1 MSYNLLIGEDI
12 YINSTIVYSSFNKT
26 RKEVSIIGDGKSLI
40 SCDKN
45 FNFPEYSNIYI
56 AAHGKPISDHD
67 NRHILSLCNN
77 YTIKIEENSFSKE
90 MLDENQLTSSLLQ
103 AFVNPI
109 NIKLLSCY
117 SGIAINNIDSLPV
130 NSTLATFTR
139 DDLVY
144 EGIIALTI
152 LEMIGNLPYNDNTFI
167 EFAQLMM
174 YSTQVSKF
182 SVKTNHGIKS
192 FEASIFE
199 LDDYSN
205 EAINL
210 WRKNQ
215 LDNFLKFL
223 FELRS
228 KDILVLKIEEA
239 IEALNSPLW
248 SANLDTQLHKD
259 LLLADNTHFSSI
271 GFEKQSLLIKS
282 GVNVNFISNIGATAL
297 DTAVSRAK
305 DPFSNKNEKSKSIEI
320 IKLLMEAGA
329 NCNILDEFSRP
340 MLHNVIKLRIPEIV
354 EIFINKGADV
364 NIVGINGIYP
374 MDVAISIGSFE
385 ILDLLFKAGAKYA
398 DINLPNNVGILPL
411 HSLIYNS
418 NDLNVFKFF
427 IEKLGANVNAA
438 DQDGNTVIH
447 KLANFYIQ
455 TMSYYKDTENLNEEN
470 SKWFNNNIINILT
483 KFETLV
489 NLGANLSFINK
500 EGQTPFDIIKSDI
513 HTYSI
518 VKIDNPVVNEL
529 IHNLSNF
536 ILKSDNNMSDYV
548 DYANQNIIE
557 NEDKCSELTE
567 FFGYSEVIIDTCGL
581 TLESSLV

>member
-1 MSYNLLIGEDI
+1 MTYNLLIGKDI
-12 YINSTIVYSSFNKT
+12 SIDSTIVYSSFNKT
-26 RKEVSIIGDGKSLI
+26 GKEVNIIGDGKNLI

-56 AAHGKPISDHD
+56 AAHGKPINDHD

-77 YTIKIEENSFSKE
+77 YTITIEEGSFSEE
-90 MLDENQLTSSLLQ
+90 MLDENQLTSSVLQ

-139 DDLVY
+139 DDLIY

-152 LEMIGNLPYNDNTFI
+152 LEMIGHLPYNDNTFI
-167 EFAQLMM
+167 EFAQLLM

-182 SVKTNHGIKS
+182 SIKTNHGIKS

-205 EAINL
+205 EEINL

-215 LDNFLKFL
+215 LDKFLKFL

-248 SANLDTQLHKD
+248 RDNLNTQLHKD

-305 DPFSNKNEKSKSIEI
+305 DPFSDKNEKSKSIEI

-329 NCNILDEFSRP
+329 DCDILDEFSRP
-340 MLHNVIKLRIPEIV
+340 MLHHVIKLRIPEIV

-364 NIVGINGIYP
+364 NIADINGIYP

-385 ILDLLFKAGAKYA
+385 ILDLLFKARAKYA
-398 DINLPNNVGILPL
+398 DINLPNNVGMLPL

-447 KLANFYIQ
+447 RLANSYIQ
-455 TMSYYKDTENLNEEN
+455 KMSYYKDTENLDEES
-470 SKWFNNNIINILT
+470 SKWFDNNLINVLI

-500 EGQTPFDIIKSDI
+500 EGQTPFDIIKNDI
-513 HTYSI
+513 HTHSI

-536 ILKSDNNMSDYV
+536 ILKYNNNMNNYV

-557 NEDKCSELTE
+557 NDDKCYELEE
-567 FFGYSEVIIDTCGL
+567 FFGYSAEVMDICGL